1 MFHADVCI
9 VKVAHASSL
18 NWDGGG
24 VGRDCGLLFTYNIF
38 KIYLYT
44 LMNNL
49 YMHPCTGMCFTWL

>member
-24 VGRDCGLLFTYNIF
+24 GVLEGIVDFYLLTTYL
-38 KIYLYT
+38 KYT
-44 LMNNL
+44 L
-49 YMHPCTGMCFTWL
+49 